1 MLVAVIL
8 LWVAFLLM
16 SVGFIYVLGELN
28 QKVDMVMVVVA
39 ETVLKDMQKFN
50 NGAVSITRKG
60 DKGNE

>member
-16 SVGFIYVLGELN
+16 GVGFIYVLGELN

-39 ETVLKDMQKFN
+39 ETVLKDLQKFN
-50 NGAVSITRKG
+50 NGVVSISKKG

>member
-50 NGAVSITRKG
+50 NGVVSISKKG

>member
-39 ETVLKDMQKFN
+39 ETVLKDLQKFN
-50 NGAVSITRKG
+50 NGVVSISKKG